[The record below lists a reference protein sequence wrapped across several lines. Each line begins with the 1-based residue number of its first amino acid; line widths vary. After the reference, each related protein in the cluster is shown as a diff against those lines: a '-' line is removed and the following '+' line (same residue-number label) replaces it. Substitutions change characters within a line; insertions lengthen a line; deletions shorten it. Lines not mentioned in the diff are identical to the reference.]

1 MRSRDKLGKRI
12 IRAMQMDEIVDE
24 RDSFFMRGSSELTVR
39 EVVRFLHYSE
49 SEIRLSL
56 REYVLKICGEGLYC
70 SSYLGGVVI
79 VYGDIDNLQIER
91 RGGRKNAQGK
101 K

>member
-1 MRSRDKLGKRI
+1 MRSKEKLGKRI
-12 IRAMQMDEIVDE
+12 IRALQMDEIVDE
-24 RDSFFMRGSSELTVR
+24 RDSFLMRGSSELTVR

-49 SEIRLSL
+49 GEIRLSL

-79 VYGDIDNLQIER
+79 VYGDINGLTIEK
-91 RGGRKNAQGK
+91 RGGGKNAKG
-101 K
+101 